1 MHHWALNRQVFPLF
15 ENAQSLQWVI
25 MPEIPH
31 LPESSAHQTIVY
43 MNTYFSFTDK
53 TRVILSTTSTEMS
66 PSIFRILVLRY
77 VILHWKDG

>member
-15 ENAQSLQWVI
+15 ENAQSLQGAI

-31 LPESSAHQTIVY
+31 PPESSAHQTIVC

-53 TRVILSTTSTEMS
+53 TRAFLST
-66 PSIFRILVLRY
+66 I
-77 VILHWKDG
+77 